1 MFSDAEIEE
10 GILEVTPNTLPKKS
24 TIKTQMIIFQYYFF
38 TNHIKN
44 QKSKNQVNSRFPG
57 PVVRYTD
64 CRDFVVAIKD
74 DN

>member
-10 GILEVTPNTLPKKS
+10 GILE
-24 TIKTQMIIFQYYFF
+24 
-38 TNHIKN
+38 
-44 QKSKNQVNSRFPG
+44 VNSRFPG

>member
-10 GILEVTPNTLPKKS
+10 GILEVAPNTLAKKI

-38 TNHIKN
+38 SSHIKN

-64 CRDFVVAIKD
+64 WRDFVVAIKD